1 MFDSSFVLRSYV
13 RKGVLAGSTARASG
27 QKNGDNRSGP
37 IEWECIMHSEKQNNE
52 LGGPAPFR
60 ASNIRELSEPFAEL
74 SETT

>member
-60 ASNIRELSEPFAEL
+60 ASKSGNFVERG
-74 SETT
+74 